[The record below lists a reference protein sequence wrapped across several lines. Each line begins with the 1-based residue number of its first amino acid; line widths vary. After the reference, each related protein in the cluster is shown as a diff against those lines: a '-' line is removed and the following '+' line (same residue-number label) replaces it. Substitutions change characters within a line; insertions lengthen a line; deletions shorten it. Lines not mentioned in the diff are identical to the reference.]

1 MTIHCGKHRPYNYV
15 IHGVTADD
23 FSNVHMSTIHS
34 DLELVAA
41 EIAEENWEYKEF
53 DSCERFFEIS
63 VRNPRNY
70 QEQTFIVRAEPA
82 MHFHAYVKQP
92 QSIDSP

>member
-15 IHGVTADD
+15 IQGVTADD

-41 EIAEENWEYKEF
+41 EIAEYDFKHR
-53 DSCERFFEIS
+53 DSHEHPAFLEIS

-70 QEQTFIVRAEPA
+70 HEQTFIVRAEPVIE
-82 MHFHAYVKQP
+82 FHAYVKPDQRVEP
-92 QSIDSP
+92 

>member
-1 MTIHCGKHRPYNYV
+1 MMTIHCGRHRPYNFV

-41 EIAEENWEYKEF
+41 EIAEENWDDFGDPY
-53 DSCERFFEIS
+53 FEIS

-70 QEQTFIVRAEPA
+70 QEQTFIVRGDRVLQ
-82 MHFHAYVKQP
+82 FHAYVKP
-92 QSIDSP
+92 SPTVDAP